1 MGYIKRAAVAK
12 YEGHQSTNFLLSNRI
27 NIALETMVR
36 VAVAGG
42 TSGLGLLV
50 VKAIVATKKHN
61 VFVLSRKVINRTF
74 ATSYHKH

>member
-1 MGYIKRAAVAK
+1 MA
-12 YEGHQSTNFLLSNRI
+12 
-27 NIALETMVR
+27 R

-61 VFVLSRKVINRTF
+61 VFVLSRKVINRTL
-74 ATSYHKH
+74 ATSYHKR